1 MAIHLSE
8 HFNAVKL
15 LRFTFPTI
23 VMMIFTSIYGVVDG
37 VFVSNFVGK
46 TAFAAVNLIMPALM
60 IFATVGFMLGTG
72 GSAVV
77 ARTMGEGDLP
87 RARRYFSL
95 IIYTGILAGGI
106 LTVLAELVMEPLCA
120 ALGAEGEMLEQAV
133 LYGRV
138 LTVALVPFILQ
149 NMFQSFLVAAE
160 RPKLGLWLTVAAGL
174 TNMAGDWLLVGVLP
188 WGVAGAA
195 LATVASSAV
204 GGVVPLIFFL
214 LPNQTPLRLTGTRIE
229 GRVLRQTLTN
239 GSSEMMSNLSTSLV
253 SILYN
258 FQLMRIIGADGVAAF
273 GVIMYVNF
281 IFIGVFMGY
290 SIGAGPI
297 ISYHYGA
304 ENHKELRSLLG
315 KSLRLMG
322 LFCGGLTALAVAA
335 APALSRIF
343 VGYDPE
349 LLEMTIRGFR
359 LYALSFLA
367 MGFNIFGSAFFTALS
382 NGMISAAIAFLRTLL
397 FQTAAIFILPLFLEL
412 DGIWLAVTAAETL
425 TLLITAYALV
435 SQRKRYAYGR
445 VGSAPD
451 LGAAGHDGL

>member
-1 MAIHLSE
+1 MHIHLSE
-8 HFNAVKL
+8 HFTYPKL

-37 VFVSNFVGK
+37 VFVSNYAGK

-60 IFATVGFMLGTG
+60 IFAAVGFMLGTG

-87 RARRYFSL
+87 RANRYFSL
-95 IIYTGILAGGI
+95 IIIAGVVSGAV

-120 ALGAEGEMLEQAV
+120 LLGATGEMLPQAV
-133 LYGRV
+133 RYGRI
-138 LTVALVPFILQ
+138 LTLALVPFILQ

-160 RPKLGLWLTVAAGL
+160 RPKLGLGLTVAAGL

-195 LATVASSAV
+195 IATVASSLV
-204 GGVVPLIFFL
+204 GGVVPLVFFL
-214 LPNQTPLRLTGTRIE
+214 LPNQTPLRLTQTRFE
-229 GRVLRQTLTN
+229 GRILAQTCSN

-258 FQLMRIIGADGVAAF
+258 FQLMRLIGEDGVAAF

-290 SIGAGPI
+290 SIGAGPV

-304 ENHKELRSLLG
+304 GNHAELQSLLR
-315 KSLRLMG
+315 KSLLLM
-322 LFCGGLTALAVAA
+322 LLSCAGLTAAAVALA
-335 APALSRIF
+335 RPLSRIF
-343 VGYDPE
+343 VGYDAE
-349 LLEMTIRGFR
+349 LLLLTTRGFR
-359 LYALSFLA
+359 LYALSFLV
-367 MGFNIFGSAFFTALS
+367 MGFNIFGSAFFTALG
-382 NGMISAAIAFLRTLL
+382 NGVISAAIAFLRTLL
-397 FQTAAIFILPLFLEL
+397 FQTAAIFVLPLFLEL
-412 DGIWLAVTAAETL
+412 DGIWLAVTAAELL
-425 TLLITAYALV
+425 TLFITILFLV
-435 SQRKRYAYGR
+435 TQRARYHYG
-445 VGSAPD
+445 
-451 LGAAGHDGL
+451 GA

>member
-1 MAIHLSE
+1 MHIHLSE
-8 HFNAVKL
+8 HFSYGKL

-23 VMMIFTSIYGVVDG
+23 VMLIFTSIYGVVDG
-37 VFVSNFVGK
+37 VFVSNFAGK

-60 IFATVGFMLGTG
+60 IFAAVGFMLGTG

-87 RARRYFSL
+87 RANRYFSL
-95 IIYTGILAGGI
+95 IICIGIIAGF
-106 LTVLAELVMEPLCA
+106 VLMAIAELLMEPLCA
-120 ALGAEGEMLEQAV
+120 ALGAEGEMLDQAV

-138 LTVALVPFILQ
+138 LTFALVPFILQ

-195 LATVASSAV
+195 IATVASSLV
-204 GGVVPLIFFL
+204 GGVVPLIYFL
-214 LPNQTPLRLTGTRIE
+214 LPNKTPLRLVRPRFQ
-229 GRVLRQTLTN
+229 GRVLAQACSN
-239 GSSEMMSNLSTSLV
+239 GSSEMMSNLSTSFV
-253 SILYN
+253 SIIYN
-258 FQLMRIIGADGVAAF
+258 FQLMHLVGQDGVAAF

-290 SIGAGPI
+290 SIGAGPV

-304 ENHKELRSLLG
+304 GNQAELRSLLH
-315 KSLRLMG
+315 KSLRL
-322 LFCGGLTALAVAA
+322 LLACCTGLTAAAVGLAL
-335 APALSRIF
+335 PLSRIF
-343 VGYDPE
+343 VGYDPD
-349 LLEMTIRGFR
+349 LLALTARGFR

-382 NGMISAAIAFLRTLL
+382 SGLLSAAIAFLRTLF
-397 FQTAAIFILPLFLEL
+397 FQMGAIFILPVFLQL
-412 DGIWLAVTAAETL
+412 DGIWLAVTAAELL
-425 TLLITAYALV
+425 TLAVTGIFLV
-435 SQRKRYAYGR
+435 SQRKRYGYG
-445 VGSAPD
+445 G
-451 LGAAGHDGL
+451 